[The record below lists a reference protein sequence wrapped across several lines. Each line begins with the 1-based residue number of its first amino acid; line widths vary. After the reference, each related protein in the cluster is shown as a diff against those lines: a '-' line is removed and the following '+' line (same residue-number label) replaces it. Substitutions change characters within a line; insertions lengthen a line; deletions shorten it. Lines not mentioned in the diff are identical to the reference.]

1 MRSWMILWALLLVPV
16 QGLAVAENVVEPA
29 PNVKIE
35 MGEMTDAL
43 FGAWEQGLSDIRAAA
58 RNAAISW
65 KQKGIELSL
74 KEITLRNSPMD
85 NDPGNDEIVVTF
97 LYTEDGIRRR
107 LHVEYLRGTGEVIGL
122 SDVRDN
128 SIVQRE
134 SAVPEEAALTDAQL
148 EEMAKESLIK
158 HYGETSPKLKEIIE
172 PVNEDRWFARFE
184 VDRGTYE
191 VVLNRRTGSLTRVSL
206 NFGEMV
212 E

>member
-1 MRSWMILWALLLVPV
+1 MRRWMILWVLLLLPV
-16 QGLAVAENVVEPA
+16 QGLTVAENVVEPA

-35 MGEMTDAL
+35 MGALTDAL

-65 KQKGIELSL
+65 KQEEPALSL

-85 NDPGNDEIVVTF
+85 NDPDNDEITVTF

-107 LHVEYLRGTGEVIGL
+107 LHVDYLRGTGEVTGL

-134 SAVPEEAALTDAQL
+134 CAAPGDASLTDAQL
-148 EEMAKESLIK
+148 EEIAKASLIK
-158 HYGETSPKLKEIIE
+158 HYGETSPKLKEIVE
-172 PVNEDRWFARFE
+172 SASEDNWFARFE
-184 VDRGTYE
+184 VERGIYE
-191 VVLNRRTGSLTRVSL
+191 VVLDRRTGGMPRASLSITP
-206 NFGEMV
+206 
-212 E
+212 